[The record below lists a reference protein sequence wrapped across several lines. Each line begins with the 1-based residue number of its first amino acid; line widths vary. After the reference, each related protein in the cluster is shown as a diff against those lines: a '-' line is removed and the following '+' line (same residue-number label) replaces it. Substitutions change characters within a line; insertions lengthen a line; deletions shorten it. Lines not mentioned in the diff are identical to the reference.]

1 MKVGIVPAKDGL
13 IKKDVSA
20 AKGAEA
26 SVDESTPKND
36 PAAEEAPAAGTVN
49 SVMEN
54 IVDYKVKVGF
64 GGRVKAVLSF
74 ASESPSLLGAEV
86 PLYVHPICTI
96 FPPQRR
102 RTSLAH
108 RRAAPRTPSRRTSP
122 QSLARRAPTRASS
135 RKTWPR
141 QRRPTTRPTTR
152 STRTWP
158 RLC

>member
-1 MKVGIVPAKDGL
+1 MGSTLETPRARSKTTYASVARMNSIIIIMPENETIVKVGIVPAKDGL

-74 ASESPSLLGAEV
+74 A
-86 PLYVHPICTI
+86 
-96 FPPQRR
+96 
-102 RTSLAH
+102 
-108 RRAAPRTPSRRTSP
+108 
-122 QSLARRAPTRASS
+122 
-135 RKTWPR
+135 
-141 QRRPTTRPTTR
+141 
-152 STRTWP
+152 
-158 RLC
+158 